1 MNSIAD
7 RAAYYARIAVEA
19 ANSACFALENNGNTR
34 WAYLGDGTQT
44 VFEISGAKSIF
55 SPSFIVSIDG
65 VLQDPFLYSVTSGTP
80 YILTM
85 SSPVPSG
92 SVIVIIPINGVTGA
106 TGFTGST
113 GPQGSTGATGIQ
125 GIQGPS
131 GATGLGATGATG
143 VQGATGIG
151 VMGITGA
158 TGATGRGATGSTGPR
173 GSTGIQ
179 GPAGGPTGATGATG
193 PQGNAGPVGGQRWA
207 YPGDNLVNFS
217 IGGATT
223 TNPLGYLVCIDG
235 VTQDPDN
242 YTIAGTVL
250 TMSSPVP
257 SGSIIVIISLN
268 GIQGATGPAGG
279 PTGATGLTGA
289 TGPSGGPTG
298 ATGATGLGATGAT
311 GATGLGATGAT
322 GITGN
327 PGAIGVGYVLSSLTT
342 ILIGTGNKTFF
353 VDKDSNNSAFIVGNR
368 VRASNSSTQWMEGII
383 TSFTGFSLIINVTN
397 TSGFG
402 TRSPWNISIVGEIGI
417 TGGEGATGATG
428 ITGGEGSTGATG
440 PAGTPA
446 PTQGAAKAWVNA
458 DMTTLNNT
466 TGYLGQPWTGTKT
479 NGDAT
484 VTVTSSTAHGLTTGN
499 FVAVNWSTVTCNSPI
514 TVISPTQFTLQANN
528 TANAITSLAPN
539 NVQSFTVI
547 SSYNV
552 NSVFKEGNGSTF
564 DGEFYI
570 NFSTPFP
577 NTNYVA
583 VATAQKNTATNLAVD
598 SVTLSQNDKTTA
610 YQKIVTGRILDT
622 PVRID
627 TGVNYIAFSN

>member
-19 ANSACFALENNGNTR
+19 ANSACLALENNGNTR

-44 VFEISGAKSIF
+44 VFEISGAKSTF
-55 SPSFIVSIDG
+55 SPSFIVAIDG
-65 VLQDPFLYSVTSGTP
+65 VLQDPFLYSITEGTP
-80 YILTM
+80 YTLTM

-158 TGATGRGATGSTGPR
+158 TGATGRGATGATGPR

-257 SGSIIVIISLN
+257 SGSTIVIISLN

-298 ATGATGLGATGAT
+298 ATGATGS
-311 GATGLGATGAT
+311 GATGAT
-322 GITGN
+322 GIAGTDGATG
-327 PGAIGVGYVLSSLTT
+327 S
-342 ILIGTGNKTFF
+342 
-353 VDKDSNNSAFIVGNR
+353 
-368 VRASNSSTQWMEGII
+368 
-383 TSFTGFSLIINVTN
+383 
-397 TSGFG
+397 
-402 TRSPWNISIVGEIGI
+402 
-417 TGGEGATGATG
+417 TGATG
-428 ITGGEGSTGATG
+428 IQGIQGNQGSTGATGIGSTGATGIQGVTGGQGSTGATG

-446 PTQGAAKAWVNA
+446 PTQGAAKAWVNV

-466 TGYLGQPWTGTKT
+466 AGYLGQPWDGTKT
-479 NGDAT
+479 AGNAT
-484 VTVTSSTAHGLTTGN
+484 VTVNTSTAHGLQAGDYVSITWI
-499 FVAVNWSTVTCNSPI
+499 VSSVTYN
-514 TVISPTQFTLQANN
+514 VRAAISSVTSSTQFQVPSTG
-528 TANAITSLAPN
+528 TAGAFTSATPTSIN
-539 NVQSFTVI
+539 CATVN
-547 SSYNV
+547 SSYNIS
-552 NSVFKEGNGSTF
+552 SVFKEGTDSTYNGKF
-564 DGEFYI
+564 FI
-570 NFSTPFP
+570 NFSSPFSD
-577 NTNYVA
+577 TNYVA
-583 VATAQKNTATNLAVD
+583 VATPQKNTNTNAAVD
-598 SVTLSQNDKTTA
+598 SVTLSEIDKTTK

-622 PVRID
+622 PTLIN

>member
-19 ANSACFALENNGNTR
+19 ANSACLALENNGNTR
-34 WAYLGDGTQT
+34 WAYLGDGTQS
-44 VFEISGAKSIF
+44 VFEISGAKSTF

-106 TGFTGST
+106 TGFDGA
-113 GPQGSTGATGIQ
+113 TGATGVGATGATGVQ
-125 GIQGPS
+125 GNQGS
-131 GATGLGATGATG
+131 TGATGLGATGATG

-151 VMGITGA
+151 VMGSTGA
-158 TGATGRGATGSTGPR
+158 TGLGATGLTGATGPR

-257 SGSIIVIISLN
+257 SGSTIVIISLN

-298 ATGATGLGATGAT
+298 ATGATGS
-311 GATGLGATGAT
+311 GATGAT
-322 GITGN
+322 GIAGTDGSTGATGIQGIQGN
-327 PGAIGVGYVLSSLTT
+327 QGSTGATGV
-342 ILIGTGNKTFF
+342 
-353 VDKDSNNSAFIVGNR
+353 
-368 VRASNSSTQWMEGII
+368 
-383 TSFTGFSLIINVTN
+383 
-397 TSGFG
+397 
-402 TRSPWNISIVGEIGI
+402 
-417 TGGEGATGATG
+417 GATGATG
-428 ITGGEGSTGATG
+428 IQGVTGGQGSTGATG
-440 PAGTPA
+440 PVGQLTFGTPQDINQDSFIDFTGIPSSA
-446 PTQGAAKAWVNA
+446 RKIHVMFNFVS
-458 DMTTLNNT
+458 TLSDGDILIQIGSGSIT
-466 TGYLGQPWTGTKT
+466 STGYNSIVSSSLTT
-479 NGDAT
+479 
-484 VTVTSSTAHGLTTGN
+484 TSSSGFLIT
-499 FVAVNWSTVTCNSPI
+499 NSPTNAVLVGFATLI
-514 TVISPTQFTLQANN
+514 NISANIWIISSNISKQISATMCVGAGISP
-528 TANAITSLAPN
+528 
-539 NVQSFTVI
+539 
-547 SSYNV
+547 
-552 NSVFKEGNGSTF
+552 
-564 DGEFYI
+564 
-570 NFSTPFP
+570 
-577 NTNYVA
+577 
-583 VATAQKNTATNLAVD
+583 NL
-598 SVTLSQNDKTTA
+598 S
-610 YQKIVTGRILDT
+610 GPLDR
-622 PVRID
+622 VRIITTSGGNLLD
-627 TGVNYIAFSN
+627 QGQLNISYQ